1 MDTGT
6 GTVTDRRN
14 RIRSLEG
21 LTVSLALADG
31 TRLDHCQ
38 LVSACRHGTRT
49 LWLYENGVDRFVPL
63 DMIVDIWE
71 TSAPGLSA

>member
-1 MDTGT
+1 MTT
-6 GTVTDRRN
+6 RERRN

-21 LTVSLALADG
+21 QSVCVALADG
-31 TRLDHCQ
+31 TRLDDCQ

-49 LWLYENGVDRFVPL
+49 LWLYANGADRFVAL

-71 TSAPGLSA
+71 SAAPRARAS